1 MKTVRV
7 PVAGGGDNITL
18 VLDCEDKLPYKI
30 QVTDSFE
37 HTLKLGIR
45 IQDKLN

>member
-7 PVAGGGDNITL
+7 PVAGGEDNITL

-30 QVTDSFE
+30 QVNTVSLLSSDY
-37 HTLKLGIR
+37 IPR
-45 IQDKLN
+45 

>member
-7 PVAGGGDNITL
+7 PVAGGSDNFTL

-30 QVTDSFE
+30 QVNTFILSSDY
-37 HTLKLGIR
+37 IPR
-45 IQDKLN
+45 